1 MRKYTV
7 TYAIYYEVE
16 VVAKNEEKAFSLG
29 KKQIRTLT
37 VKPDNWELAGSEY
50 VEENEDA

>member
-16 VVAKNEEKAFSLG
+16 VIAKNEEKAYSLG
-29 KKQIRTLT
+29 KKQIPNIT
-37 VKPDNWELAGSEY
+37 VKPDHWELAGSEY
-50 VEENEDA
+50 IEEMENA

>member
-16 VVAKNEEKAFSLG
+16 VMAKNEEKAFSLG
-29 KKQIRTLT
+29 KKQIRTFT
-37 VKPDNWELAGSEY
+37 VKPNDWELAGSEY
-50 VEENEDA
+50 IEENENA

>member
-16 VVAKNEEKAFSLG
+16 VIAKNEEKAYSLG
-29 KKQIRTLT
+29 KKQIRTFT
-37 VKPDNWELAGSEY
+37 VKPDDWELAGSEY
-50 VEENEDA
+50 VEENEDD